1 MLFSMRDII
10 AEELNVKE
18 VLIQEDE
25 SGLVSYSAKANFK
38 VLGSKLGKHMKSV
51 ASQIELFSGDT
62 IASIL
67 DGGSRVLQYSEG
79 EIEISSEQIIV
90 QRTEKEGVKVLNE
103 GSLTV
108 GFDTTVTEELL
119 QEGIARDIVRSV
131 QNLRKDSGFDVSDR
145 IRLTYDG
152 DEVVQRVF
160 ENFGTSIA
168 QETLSNSITF
178 ATLENVEA
186 TECGD
191 HLVRLA
197 VAKD

>member
-1 MLFSMRDII
+1 MLAAMQDII

-25 SGLVSYSAKANFK
+25 SALVSYSAKANFK
-38 VLGSKLGKHMKSV
+38 ALGSKLGKHMKSV
-51 ASQIELFSGDT
+51 ASQIELFSGEK

-67 DGGSRVLQYSEG
+67 DGKSITLQYDEG
-79 EIEISSEQIIV
+79 EIEISDEYIIV

-103 GSLTV
+103 GTLTV
-108 GFDTTVTEELL
+108 GFDTKVTEELL

-145 IRLTYDG
+145 IHLTYDG
-152 DEVVQRVF
+152 DETVQQVF
-160 ENFGTSIA
+160 EIFGATIA
-168 QETLSNSITF
+168 KETLSNSLTF

-191 HLVRLA
+191 HMVKLS